1 MIVDN
6 LSEEGIVGFQINDY
20 LEYRPDGMLQS
31 KSTFPQKCTV
41 LTERFIIV
49 CIPGWKVI
57 VK

>member
-20 LEYRPDGMLQS
+20 LEYRPGWNAS
-31 KSTFPQKCTV
+31 KQKYFSAKMYGLNRTV
-41 LTERFIIV
+41 HIV